1 MKECNVCFEEIDTT
15 NKKILPCD
23 HVFCKNCLNIWN
35 KGTCPTCRNRF
46 RPDNEDTIIE
56 EYINIRLQWLDS
68 SLTRSIYN
76 AFNLSKS
83 TLECKLKL
91 YSGDHDIIEKEEILE
106 SVLEKMKNKLAI
118 LFCRIVN
125 GRNIIKELKTVEMIQ
140 KKSHKI
146 YLEFM
151 NGMNIILIE
160 GEKELDNEL
169 NDYFYGTPEQ
179 KLKKKENFKNET
191 SGDPKI
197 SIFFI

>member
-1 MKECNVCFEEIDTT
+1 M
-15 NKKILPCD
+15 
-23 HVFCKNCLNIWN
+23 
-35 KGTCPTCRNRF
+35 
-46 RPDNEDTIIE
+46 
-56 EYINIRLQWLDS
+56 DS